1 MLSDDKT
8 RAEKIELVRA
18 RFESFAKQ
26 QENDRDRV
34 RKIDRSAEREITR
47 THRREGPRLKR

>member
-1 MLSDDKT
+1 MSDDKT
-8 RAEKIELVRA
+8 RTEKIELVRA
-18 RFESFAKQ
+18 RFESFAQQ

-47 THRREGPRLKR
+47 THRREGPRLRR